1 MDHFMNEMM
10 RSELGE
16 EDKKQMEKM
25 LKSGCSMQEVMDHFM
40 NRGMEEPTDEKTEFQ
55 KKMEQMLEG
64 KNLNED
70 EVLALMRSQV
80 DEETKEEKVSMLG
93 KQLNSE
99 DQAQMEEMLKN
110 GCSIEEVMGHFM
122 SRKSPEK
129 EKSKFAQNIKKLI
142 AGKDLSPDAVLDII
156 AEQLDDEQR
165 QKMEEMLSKGYTKQ
179 DVINHFM
186 RTAKT
191 KEEQMQETAEQIKAL
206 MNDENMSEDNKLE
219 MLRNQLS
226 KEDLAQMEEL
236 LRDGGSLEDV
246 MQQMLKCK
254 STESL
259 AESEL
264 SKIVHQMMGDKELS
278 NKEILSLIR
287 DQIDEKAREEM
298 ENMLKKG
305 FSEQEVIEHF
315 LTHGKTLSEKQR
327 ETSEKLQSMLSD
339 TNMTPEEV
347 IDLLQNTLEGSDK
360 VQMEQ
365 MLKQGCSMEEVI
377 AHFSNRGP

>member
-1 MDHFMNEMM
+1 MKILTERGYSFTTTAEREIVRDIKEKLCYVALSPEEVVEMM

-25 LKSGCSMQEVMDHFM
+25 LKSGCSM
-40 NRGMEEPTDEKTEFQ
+40 
-55 KKMEQMLEG
+55 EQMMEG

-80 DEETKEEKVSMLG
+80 DEETKKEIAAMLAKGYSKQDVINHLMKTMKTDEEKDREAVKKLQALFNDQDMSEEEKVNMLG

-129 EKSKFAQNIKKLI
+129 EKSKFAENIEKLI

-191 KEEQMQETAEQIKAL
+191 KEEQMQETAEKIKAL
-206 MNDENMSEDNKLE
+206 MNDENMSEENKLE

-236 LRDGGSLEDV
+236 LRDGGSLQDV
-246 MQQMLKCK
+246 MQTILKSK
-254 STESL
+254 SMDSIV
-259 AESEL
+259 ESEL
-264 SKIVHQMMGDKELS
+264 SAMVHKAMAEGNLTNSEVLGLIKGQLDEQDK
-278 NKEILSLIR
+278 
-287 DQIDEKAREEM
+287 AEM
-298 ENMLKKG
+298 AAMLAKG
-305 FSEQEVIEHF
+305 MSEQEVIDHF
-315 LTHGKTLSEKQR
+315 LNNGKTANEK
-327 ETSEKLQSMLSD
+327 K
-339 TNMTPEEV
+339 
-347 IDLLQNTLEGSDK
+347 G
-360 VQMEQ
+360 
-365 MLKQGCSMEEVI
+365 
-377 AHFSNRGP
+377 